1 MSRITRQQSS
11 AAHDGLR
18 ERAVEFG
25 VEALDDLDTLTLL
38 LSRSVERGA
47 RTWAEVL
54 LRRWSDLESVLA
66 ADVEDLA
73 PIVGRQ
79 AAVDLKLLRD
89 INRRIAFGALKRS
102 QVLSSSEALRRYL
115 CARLADHPREQF
127 RVLFLNKRNQ
137 LIRDELM
144 AEGTVDHA
152 PVYPREVVRRALQ
165 LSASALVLVHNHPS
179 GDPTP
184 SAADVAMTKEVIQA
198 CTALKVTVHDH
209 VIVGAGQVSSMRSL
223 GLI

>member
-38 LSRSVERGA
+38 LGRSVERGA

-102 QVLSSSEALRRYL
+102 EVLSSSEALRRYL
-115 CARLADHPREQF
+115 CAKLADHPREQF

>member
-11 AAHDGLR
+11 AAHEGLR

-38 LSRSVERGA
+38 LGRSVERGA

-102 QVLSSSEALRRYL
+102 EVLSSS
-115 CARLADHPREQF
+115 
-127 RVLFLNKRNQ
+127 
-137 LIRDELM
+137 
-144 AEGTVDHA
+144 
-152 PVYPREVVRRALQ
+152 
-165 LSASALVLVHNHPS
+165 
-179 GDPTP
+179 
-184 SAADVAMTKEVIQA
+184 
-198 CTALKVTVHDH
+198 
-209 VIVGAGQVSSMRSL
+209 GAGVPPRPN
-223 GLI
+223 

>member
-54 LRRWSDLESVLA
+54 LRRWSDLKSVLA

-102 QVLSSSEALRRYL
+102 EVLSSSEALRRYL